1 MKALLILLSF
11 IPILIGA
18 QDTPAS
24 VLARVDTAQRDYK
37 TFGFKSEMTIEN
49 SGRKLVKNTFGVART
64 SDESAF
70 IEYTNPQDRGTRYL
84 KLNKDMWIYSPDAQ
98 DVLKISGHLLRD
110 SMMGSDISY
119 NDMMERGAYADSY
132 TPKELSTTN
141 INGNNLWLL
150 VLEAKNDSVSYARQ
164 DLFLN
169 KGDYLVRKTIMY
181 AKGRNSD
188 RPIKEFDFDN
198 YQKFGTVSIS
208 MQMKARDLRKKNSQ
222 TVVTYSDIKLDAPV
236 EAKTFTRAYL
246 ER

>member
-1 MKALLILLSF
+1 MKSAFILLSF
-11 IPILIGA
+11 IPMMIMA
-18 QDTPAS
+18 QDTPHS
-24 VLARVDTAQRDYK
+24 VLKRVDEAQRDYK

-49 SGRKLVKNTFGVART
+49 NGRRLIKNTFGVART

-119 NDMMERGAYADSY
+119 NDMMERGSYAESY
-132 TPKELSTTN
+132 TPKELSSTN
-141 INGNNLWLL
+141 IDGANLWML

-169 KGDYLVRKTIMY
+169 KNDYLIRKTIMY

-188 RPIKEFDFDN
+188 RPVKEFDFDN
-198 YQKFGTVSIS
+198 YQKIGNVNIA
-208 MQMKARDLRKKNSQ
+208 MLMKARDLRKKNSQ
-222 TVVTYSDIKLDAPV
+222 TSITYSDIKLDVPV
-236 EAKTFTRAYL
+236 DAKTFTRAYL
-246 ER
+246 EN